1 MTEYERDNLIAAG
14 SVFVSFLIVGIMFI
28 GAGTLDYTLRTN
40 NYQTALKVIAECRVQ
55 THHQHPKA
63 NLDAI
68 CGKIPTWEQY
78 K

>member
-1 MTEYERDNLIAAG
+1 MTEYEKEC
-14 SVFVSFLIVGIMFI
+14 VFSICAVLVSALVVGFMLI
-28 GAGTLDYTLRTN
+28 GAGMLDYTLKTN
-40 NYQTALKVIAECRVQ
+40 NYQTALKMITECRVQ